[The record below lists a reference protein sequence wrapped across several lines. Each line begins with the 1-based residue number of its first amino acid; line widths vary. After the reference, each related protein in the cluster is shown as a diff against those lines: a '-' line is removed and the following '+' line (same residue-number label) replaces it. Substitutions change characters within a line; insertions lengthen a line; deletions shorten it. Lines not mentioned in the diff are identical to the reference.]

1 MPIYEETYESWQ
13 GRPES
18 RPNTWWVIGKTGS
31 RLLWTKGMIFFL
43 FLSLIPFFVRAVQIY
58 IVTKI
63 GSNAAVLAEAVP
75 DFQINPGFFLGFL
88 QGQMIYLMLIL
99 VFAGTGLIAK
109 DKKFNAFSLYFSK
122 PVNLADY
129 LGGKFLIIAVYG
141 SLITILP
148 GCLLF
153 ILRLLFAQDSLFF
166 KTYYWLPLSML
177 GSVMIILICLGLL
190 ALACSA
196 LAKGFR
202 SAAILFFGIITF
214 PEMVR
219 VIFPGIR
226 LIRLLSIQ
234 ANLRQVTAYLFALEK
249 PYESAGWLS
258 ALMLVLTVAGSLLI
272 LKWKVKPV
280 EVIA

>member
-13 GRPES
+13 GQRES

-43 FLSLIPFFVRAVQIY
+43 FLSWIPFFVRAVQIY
-58 IVTKI
+58 IITKI
-63 GSNAAVLAEAVP
+63 GGNAAVLAEAVP
-75 DFQINPGFFLGFL
+75 EFQVNPKFFLSFL
-88 QGQMIYLMLIL
+88 LGQMIYLILIL
-99 VFAGTGLIAK
+99 IFAGTGLIAK
-109 DKKFNAFSLYFSK
+109 DKKFKAFSLYFSK
-122 PVNLADY
+122 PVNLGDY
-129 LGGKFLIIAVYG
+129 LGGKFLIIAAYG

-148 GCLLF
+148 GCILF
-153 ILRLLFAQDSLFF
+153 ILRLLFAQDSQFF
-166 KTYYWLPLSML
+166 DTYYWLPFSIFGAMT
-177 GSVMIILICLGLL
+177 IIIACLGLL

-202 SAAILFFGIITF
+202 SAAILFFGTIIF

-234 ANLRQVTAYLFALEK
+234 ANIRQVTAYFFALEK

-258 ALMLVLTVAGSLLI
+258 ALMLVLTVAVSLLI
-272 LKWKVKPV
+272 LKWKVRPV